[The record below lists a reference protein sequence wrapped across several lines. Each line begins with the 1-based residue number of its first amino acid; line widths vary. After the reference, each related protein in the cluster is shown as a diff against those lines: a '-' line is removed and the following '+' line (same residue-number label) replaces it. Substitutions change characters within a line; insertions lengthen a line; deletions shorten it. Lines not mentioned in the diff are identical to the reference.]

1 MKTLT
6 SIACLFAALLLSGN
20 AGAVGVS
27 GAGNKPAKPA
37 EGQTQTTETTKPKQ
51 ATGGG
56 GVKPTSQSASRLVP
70 RATDATRRQMSVENL
85 REASIRN
92 GPIKPTIDQSHR
104 QNFPDPKTLPQ
115 TKRIGAYPWHFDIT
129 ATYFFIGELASQNN
143 PVPNTASS
151 WDSMWDDNY
160 GGYDDPN
167 PANRDPVT
175 YAPKGF
181 TPQLNPFY
189 VALPYND
196 IQHGGPRPEASS
208 VIPWY
213 NRDKAGKYES
223 VCRGMWVQIYYNGRY
238 CFAQWE
244 DVGPFCVDDWEYVFK
259 GARPRNTS
267 NKCAGIDISPAVR
280 DYLGIPGGMATVH
293 WRFVEFSLVP
303 GGPWARFG
311 KDNPFVN
318 PALTQAVRKYQIKNH
333 IVTKSGKKLVKKTT
347 EGGSSDLKQKT
358 SGEPLRT
365 KGRAPYVKHSVDP
378 SKLKDTKLRTR

>member
-1 MKTLT
+1 MTMKALAAT
-6 SIACLFAALLLSGN
+6 ACLFAALLLSGN

-37 EGQTQTTETTKPKQ
+37 EEETRAADAKPP
-51 ATGGG
+51 TD
-56 GVKPTSQSASRLVP
+56 VKPTAQSASRLVP
-70 RATDATRRQMSVENL
+70 RTSTEATRRQMSAENL

-129 ATYFFIGELASQNN
+129 ATYFFIGELATKNN

-196 IQHGGPRPEASS
+196 IQHGGPRPEASA

-213 NRDKAGKYES
+213 KRDKAGKYES
-223 VCRGMWVQIYYNGRY
+223 VCRGMWVQIYYNGKY

-267 NKCAGIDISPAVR
+267 NHCAGIDISPAVR

-303 GGPWARFG
+303 GGPWARYG

-318 PALTQAVRKYQIKNH
+318 PALTQAVRKYQIKHN
-333 IVTKSGKKLVKKTT
+333 IVTGSGKKLVKKTT
-347 EGGSSDLKQKT
+347 EGGGELKRKIST
-358 SGEPLRT
+358 EPLRT
-365 KGRAPYVKHSVDP
+365 KGRPPYVKHSVDP
-378 SKLKDTKLRTR
+378 AKLKDSKLRTR

>member
-1 MKTLT
+1 MTMKALAAT
-6 SIACLFAALLLSGN
+6 ACLFATLLLSGN

-27 GAGNKPAKPA
+27 GAGNKPARPA
-37 EGQTQTTETTKPKQ
+37 EGQTQSADAKPS
-51 ATGGG
+51 AD
-56 GVKPTSQSASRLVP
+56 VKPTSQSASRLVP

-129 ATYFFIGELASQNN
+129 ATYFFIGELATQNN

-196 IQHGGPRPEASS
+196 IQHGGPRPEASA

-213 NRDKAGKYES
+213 KRDKAGKYES
-223 VCRGMWVQIYYNGRY
+223 VCRGMWVQIYYNGKY

-259 GARPRNTS
+259 GARPRNTA

-303 GGPWARFG
+303 GGPWARYG

-333 IVTKSGKKLVKKTT
+333 IVTSSGKKLVKKTT
-347 EGGSSDLKQKT
+347 EGGTLKRK
-358 SGEPLRT
+358 GDDEPLRT
-365 KGRAPYVKHSVDP
+365 KGRPPYVKHSVDP
-378 SKLKDTKLRTR
+378 SKLKDSRLRTK

>member
-1 MKTLT
+1 MKAPLLC
-6 SIACLFAALLLSGN
+6 SVCLFAALLVSGN
-20 AGAVGVS
+20 ALAVGVS
-27 GAGNKPAKPA
+27 GAGNNKPAQPAEGETKPA
-37 EGQTQTTETTKPKQ
+37 EPRKP
-51 ATGGG
+51 AAD
-56 GVKPTSQSASRLVP
+56 VKPTSQSASRLVP
-70 RATDATRRQMSVENL
+70 RATDATRRQMSAENL

-213 NRDKAGKYES
+213 KRDKAGKYES
-223 VCRGMWVQIYYNGRY
+223 VCRGMWVQIYYNGKY

-303 GGPWARFG
+303 GGPWARYG

-347 EGGSSDLKQKT
+347 EGGTLKRK
-358 SGEPLRT
+358 GDNEPLRT
-365 KGRAPYVKHSVDP
+365 KGRPPYVKHSVDP
-378 SKLKDTKLRTR
+378 AKLKDSKLRTR

>member
-1 MKTLT
+1 MTMKALAAT
-6 SIACLFAALLLSGN
+6 ACLFATLLLSGN

-37 EGQTQTTETTKPKQ
+37 EGQTQ
-51 ATGGG
+51 AAGGSD
-56 GVKPTSQSASRLVP
+56 VKPTSQSASRLVP

-129 ATYFFIGELASQNN
+129 ATYFFIGELATQNN

-196 IQHGGPRPEASS
+196 IQQGGPRPEASA

-213 NRDKAGKYES
+213 KRDKAGKYES
-223 VCRGMWVQIYYNGRY
+223 VCRGMWVQIYYNGKY

-259 GARPRNTS
+259 GARPRNTA

-303 GGPWARFG
+303 GGPWARYG

-333 IVTKSGKKLVKKTT
+333 IVTKSGKKLVKKTS
-347 EGGSSDLKQKT
+347 EGGATELKQKV

-378 SKLKDTKLRTR
+378 AKLKDSRLRTR